1 MISSTSQKT
10 AETATTAAAPV
21 RIAFCI
27 TDLDVGGAERA
38 LAELV
43 TRLDRAKFEPSVVS
57 LQSLPPDT
65 ARSLVPALLN
75 AGVPVR
81 SLDVRGARNAPGA
94 LRKLAKIWRAER
106 PRIVQTF
113 LYHANLL
120 GRIAAWRAGVPH
132 VVAGVR
138 VAERRGRWRLRFDRW
153 TDRLVDR
160 HVCVSR
166 AVAEFSHN
174 VGGLPQDK
182 LVVIPNSID
191 MARFASA
198 RPIAASEL
206 RLPPNRRWV
215 TYIGRLDPQK
225 NLEWLIAQSQRW
237 LPRAPGHDLLIV
249 GDGPLRENLERL
261 ARHSQIAGRVHL
273 VGWRAE
279 IPNILAASDALV
291 LPSLWEGMPNV
302 VLEAMASG
310 RPVLATDVEGVR
322 ELLGEDGT
330 PQLVTPGDAA
340 EWTTKLLALLNDL
353 PLAAQ
358 TGARNRLRA
367 ERQFSPAAMVK
378 AYTDLYL
385 GLVRK
390 Q

>member
-1 MISSTSQKT
+1 LISSTSQKT